1 MPRRIPGLASS
12 QGYIFHFFTPGGL
25 ALVRDCFITRF
36 RRGAVPV
43 FVGLQKQI
51 DSAARWGTG
60 KGKCVA
66 HRAALDEDMGAYRVT
81 GTNMG
86 GGRALA
92 PDTGGTD
99 AGTDRARMLE
109 EHEALDLAA
118 DWSDISTGLRKDIGQ
133 QLFGQWIK
141 PVQLGSFCKETGTL
155 DLFLP
160 TEFSANW
167 VADRFADR
175 LSLAWKIARPDV
187 RNVRIL
193 VHPGRRALPELRLAE
208 SGRRAANDGAPVAQ
222 PGDALG
228 MGGDFAALG
237 SNGIGGSIGL
247 DASLTFTTFVTG
259 TANVL
264 ASNAAQRMAA
274 TETPQF
280 APLYLKAATGQ
291 GKTHL
296 LHAVGHAYL
305 AAHPRA
311 RIFYCSAERFMVEFV
326 QALRQNQ
333 MIEFKGRLRGF
344 DLLLVD
350 DIQFIIGKAS
360 AQEELLYTID
370 ALLAEGK
377 RLCFAADRA
386 PQALDG
392 VEQRLLSRLSMG
404 LVADIQPADIE
415 LRRAILEH
423 RLARFSPS
431 HVPSDVIEFLARTI
445 NRNVRELV
453 GGLNKLIAYAQLTG
467 QPVSLALAEDQL
479 TDILSANRRR
489 ITIDEI
495 QRTVCQ
501 FYRVD
506 RTEMGSKR
514 RARAVVRPRQ
524 VAMYLAKVLTP
535 RSYPEIG
542 RKFGGRDHSTV
553 IHAVRLIEDL
563 RTRDADMDGDVR
575 SLLRQLES

>member
-1 MPRRIPGLASS
+1 M
-12 QGYIFHFFTPGGL
+12 
-25 ALVRDCFITRF
+25 
-36 RRGAVPV
+36 
-43 FVGLQKQI
+43 K
-51 DSAARWGTG
+51 
-60 KGKCVA
+60 
-66 HRAALDEDMGAYRVT
+66 
-81 GTNMG
+81 
-86 GGRALA
+86 
-92 PDTGGTD
+92 
-99 AGTDRARMLE
+99 E
-109 EHEALDLAA
+109 EQEALDFAA
-118 DWSDISTGLRKDIGQ
+118 DWADISQGLRKDLGQ
-133 QLFGQWIK
+133 QLHSQWIK
-141 PVQLGSFCKETGTL
+141 PVHLGSFCKETGTL

-187 RNVRIL
+187 RNVRIS
-193 VHPGRRALPELRLAE
+193 VHPGRRQMPELRLSRDA
-208 SGRRAANDGAPVAQ
+208 GTRRAANDGLSMGQ

-228 MGGDFAALG
+228 MGGADFAALG
-237 SNGIGGSIGL
+237 QGSIGL
-247 DASLTFTTFVTG
+247 DPSLTFATFVTG

-264 ASNAAQRMAA
+264 ACNAAQRMAA
-274 TETPQF
+274 IEAPQF
-280 APLYLKAATGQ
+280 SPLYLKGATGQ

-296 LHAVGHAYL
+296 LHAIGHTYL

-333 MIEFKGRLRGF
+333 MIEFKSRLRGF

-377 RLCFAADRA
+377 RLVFAADRA

-415 LRRAILEH
+415 LRRSILEH
-423 RLARFSPS
+423 RLARFSPT
-431 HVPSDVIEFLARTI
+431 HVPADVIEFLARTI

-467 QPVSLALAEDQL
+467 QIVSLQLAEEQL

-506 RTEMGSKR
+506 RTEMSSKR

>member
-1 MPRRIPGLASS
+1 ME
-12 QGYIFHFFTPGGL
+12 
-25 ALVRDCFITRF
+25 
-36 RRGAVPV
+36 
-43 FVGLQKQI
+43 
-51 DSAARWGTG
+51 
-60 KGKCVA
+60 
-66 HRAALDEDMGAYRVT
+66 EDQ
-81 GTNMG
+81 
-86 GGRALA
+86 
-92 PDTGGTD
+92 D
-99 AGTDRARMLE
+99 AIN
-109 EHEALDLAA
+109 LAA
-118 DWSDISTGLRKDIGQ
+118 DWADISQGLRKDLGQ
-133 QLFGQWIK
+133 QLHSQWIK
-141 PVQLGSFCKETGTL
+141 PIQLGSICAETGTL
-155 DLFLP
+155 DIFLP
-160 TEFSANW
+160 TEFAANW
-167 VADRFADR
+167 VRDRFADR
-175 LSLAWKIARPDV
+175 LSLAWKIARPDL
-187 RNVRIL
+187 RQIRIQVL
-193 VHPGRRALPELRLAE
+193 PGRRQLPELRL
-208 SGRRAANDGAPVAQ
+208 GTGGNPGNPANDSAHFPGANASVT
-222 PGDALG
+222 
-228 MGGDFAALG
+228 
-237 SNGIGGSIGL
+237 IGGGEFGTFGQGTIGL
-247 DASLTFTTFVTG
+247 DPSLTFTTFVTG

-264 ASNAAQRMAA
+264 AFNAAQRVTALEA
-274 TETPQF
+274 PQF
-280 APLYLKAATGQ
+280 SPLYLKAATGQ

-296 LHAVGHAYL
+296 LHAIGHAYL
-305 AAHPRA
+305 VNHPRS
-311 RIFYCSAERFMVEFV
+311 RIFYCSAERFMTEFV

-333 MIEFKGRLRGF
+333 MIEFKARLRGF
-344 DLLLVD
+344 DLLMVD

-377 RLCFAADRA
+377 RLVFAADRA

-392 VEQRLLSRLSMG
+392 VDQRLLSRLSMG

-423 RLARFSPS
+423 RLQRFAPAN
-431 HVPSDVIEFLARTI
+431 VPADVIEFLARTI

-453 GGLNKLIAYAQLTG
+453 GGLNKLIAFAQLTG
-467 QPVSLALAEDQL
+467 QEVSLQLAEEQL

-506 RTEMGSKR
+506 RQEMSSKR

-524 VAMYLAKVLTP
+524 VAMYLSKVLTP

-553 IHAVRLIEDL
+553 IHAVRLIEEL

>member
-1 MPRRIPGLASS
+1 MSED
-12 QGYIFHFFTPGGL
+12 QE
-25 ALVRDCFITRF
+25 
-36 RRGAVPV
+36 AV
-43 FVGLQKQI
+43 
-51 DSAARWGTG
+51 
-60 KGKCVA
+60 
-66 HRAALDEDMGAYRVT
+66 
-81 GTNMG
+81 N
-86 GGRALA
+86 
-92 PDTGGTD
+92 
-99 AGTDRARMLE
+99 
-109 EHEALDLAA
+109 LAA
-118 DWSDISTGLRKDIGQ
+118 DWADISQGLRKDLGQ
-133 QLFGQWIK
+133 QLYSQWIK
-141 PVQLGSFCKETGTL
+141 PIQLGSFCNETGNL

-167 VADRFADR
+167 VSDRFADR

-187 RNVRIL
+187 RHVRVS
-193 VHPGRRALPELRLAE
+193 VHPGRRQMPELRLGNG
-208 SGRRAANDGAPVAQ
+208 SVRRAANDGGGMPNDS
-222 PGDALG
+222 GMMMLG
-228 MGGDFAALG
+228 GEELG
-237 SNGIGGSIGL
+237 TLGQASIGL
-247 DASLTFTTFVTG
+247 DPSLTFPSFVTG
-259 TANVL
+259 ASNIL

-274 TETPQF
+274 PEKPQF

-296 LHAVGHAYL
+296 LHAIGHAYL

-311 RIFYCSAERFMVEFV
+311 RLFYCSAERFMVEFV

-333 MIEFKGRLRGF
+333 MIEFKSRLRGF

-377 RLCFAADRA
+377 RLVFAADRA

-404 LVADIQPADIE
+404 LVADIQPADID
-415 LRRAILEH
+415 LRRSILEH
-423 RLARFSPS
+423 RLARFSPAQ
-431 HVPSDVIEFLARTI
+431 VPADVIEFLARTI
-445 NRNVRELV
+445 NRNIRELV

-467 QPVSLALAEDQL
+467 QAVSLQLAEEQL

-506 RTEMGSKR
+506 RTEMSSKR

-575 SLLRQLES
+575 SLLRQLEN

>member
-1 MPRRIPGLASS
+1 M
-12 QGYIFHFFTPGGL
+12 
-25 ALVRDCFITRF
+25 
-36 RRGAVPV
+36 
-43 FVGLQKQI
+43 
-51 DSAARWGTG
+51 
-60 KGKCVA
+60 
-66 HRAALDEDMGAYRVT
+66 DEDR
-81 GTNMG
+81 
-86 GGRALA
+86 
-92 PDTGGTD
+92 
-99 AGTDRARMLE
+99 
-109 EHEALDLAA
+109 EALDLAA
-118 DWSDISTGLRKDIGQ
+118 DWADISQGLRKDLGH
-133 QLFGQWIK
+133 QLHSQWIK
-141 PVQLGSFCKETGTL
+141 PIQLGTICKESGTL

-167 VADRFADR
+167 VADRFSDR
-175 LSLAWKIARPDV
+175 LSLAWKIARPDL
-187 RNVRIL
+187 RQVRIS
-193 VHPGRRALPELRLAE
+193 VHPGRRQLPELRLGNGGE
-208 SGRRAANDGAPVAQ
+208 PRPPANDGTRF
-222 PGDALG
+222 GRDTGSGALG
-228 MGGDFAALG
+228 GDEFGGLG
-237 SNGIGGSIGL
+237 QGTIGL
-247 DASLTFTTFVTG
+247 DPSLTFVTFVTG
-259 TANVL
+259 SANVL
-264 ASNAAQRMAA
+264 ACNAAQRMAA

-280 APLYLKAATGQ
+280 SPLYLKAATGQ

-296 LHAVGHAYL
+296 LHAIGHSYL
-305 AAHPRA
+305 GAHPRA

-333 MIEFKGRLRGF
+333 MIEFKARLRGF

-377 RLCFAADRA
+377 RLVFAADRA

-392 VEQRLLSRLSMG
+392 VEPRLLSRLSMG

-415 LRRAILEH
+415 LRRSILEH
-423 RLARFSPS
+423 RLARFSPAE
-431 HVPSDVIEFLARTI
+431 VPADVIEFLARTI

-467 QPVSLALAEDQL
+467 QEVSLQLAEEQL

-501 FYRVD
+501 FYCVD
-506 RTEMGSKR
+506 RTEMSSKR
-514 RARAVVRPRQ
+514 RARSVVRPRQ

-563 RTRDADMDGDVR
+563 RQRDADMDGDVR

>member
-1 MPRRIPGLASS
+1 M
-12 QGYIFHFFTPGGL
+12 
-25 ALVRDCFITRF
+25 
-36 RRGAVPV
+36 
-43 FVGLQKQI
+43 
-51 DSAARWGTG
+51 
-60 KGKCVA
+60 
-66 HRAALDEDMGAYRVT
+66 M
-81 GTNMG
+81 
-86 GGRALA
+86 
-92 PDTGGTD
+92 
-99 AGTDRARMLE
+99 E
-109 EHEALDLAA
+109 EQEALDLAA
-118 DWSDISTGLRKDIGQ
+118 DWADISQGLRKDLGQ
-133 QLFGQWIK
+133 QLHSQWIK

-155 DLFLP
+155 DLYLP

-167 VADRFADR
+167 VSDRFADR

-187 RNVRIL
+187 RHVRISVL
-193 VHPGRRALPELRLAE
+193 PGRRAMPGLRLGGE
-208 SGRRAANDGAPVAQ
+208 ERGRRGSGDNGMGSQ

-228 MGGDFAALG
+228 LGAAELG
-237 SNGIGGSIGL
+237 TLGQTSIGL
-247 DASLTFTTFVTG
+247 DPSLTFQSFVTG
-259 TANVL
+259 AANVL

-296 LHAVGHAYL
+296 LHAIGHAYL
-305 AAHPRA
+305 ASHPRA

-333 MIEFKGRLRGF
+333 TIEFKARLRGF

-377 RLCFAADRA
+377 RLVFAADRA

-404 LVADIQPADIE
+404 LVADMQPADIE

-423 RLARFSPS
+423 RLARFSPT
-431 HVPSDVIEFLARTI
+431 HVPADVVEFLARTI

-467 QPVSLALAEDQL
+467 QAVSLQLAEEQL

-506 RTEMGSKR
+506 RTEMASKR

>member
-1 MPRRIPGLASS
+1 MSDREH
-12 QGYIFHFFTPGGL
+12 Q
-25 ALVRDCFITRF
+25 
-36 RRGAVPV
+36 
-43 FVGLQKQI
+43 
-51 DSAARWGTG
+51 
-60 KGKCVA
+60 
-66 HRAALDEDMGAYRVT
+66 RVT
-81 GTNMG
+81 GNIW
-86 GGRALA
+86 GGRRSDPAA
-92 PDTGGTD
+92 GASGKAKAGVTSSVEDQD
-99 AGTDRARMLE
+99 AV
-109 EHEALDLAA
+109 DLAA
-118 DWSDISTGLRKDIGQ
+118 DWADISQGLRKDLGQ
-133 QLFGQWIK
+133 QLFNQWIR
-141 PVQLGSFCKETGTL
+141 PIQLGGFCKETGTL
-155 DLFLP
+155 DLYLP

-167 VADRFADR
+167 VGDRFADR
-175 LSLAWKIARPDV
+175 LTLAWKITRDV
-187 RNVRIL
+187 RHVRIS
-193 VHPGRRALPELRLAE
+193 VHPGRRAMPELRLARE
-208 SGRRAANDGAPVAQ
+208 PAPANDGAPRAQALSVGQVASVVT
-222 PGDALG
+222 DTLG
-228 MGGDFAALG
+228 LA
-237 SNGIGGSIGL
+237 SIGL
-247 DASLTFTTFVTG
+247 DPSLTFTSFVTG
-259 TANVL
+259 TSNVL
-264 ASNAAQRMAA
+264 AANAAQRMSAL
-274 TETPQF
+274 EQPQF
-280 APLYLKAATGQ
+280 SPLYLKAATGQ

-296 LHAVGHAYL
+296 MHAIGHAFL
-305 AAHPRA
+305 SHHPRA

-333 MIEFKGRLRGF
+333 TIEFKARLRGF

-370 ALLAEGK
+370 ALLGEGK
-377 RLCFAADRA
+377 RLVFAADRA

-415 LRRAILEH
+415 LRRSILEH
-423 RLARFSPS
+423 RLMRFSSPTA
-431 HVPSDVIEFLARTI
+431 VPADVIEFLARTI

-479 TDILSANRRR
+479 TDILSANRKR

-506 RTEMGSKR
+506 RTEMASKR

>member
-1 MPRRIPGLASS
+1 MPAYGGVRRSRQSGQRSVKIDDFA
-12 QGYIFHFFTPGGL
+12 GGS
-25 ALVRDCFITRF
+25 A
-36 RRGAVPV
+36 G
-43 FVGLQKQI
+43 
-51 DSAARWGTG
+51 SAAINIDRNTTSR
-60 KGKCVA
+60 KG
-66 HRAALDEDMGAYRVT
+66 RDNTMIEDQ
-81 GTNMG
+81 
-86 GGRALA
+86 
-92 PDTGGTD
+92 
-99 AGTDRARMLE
+99 
-109 EHEALDLAA
+109 EALDLAA
-118 DWSDISTGLRKDIGQ
+118 DWADISQGLKKDLGP
-133 QLFGQWIK
+133 QLHAQWIK
-141 PVQLGSFCKETGTL
+141 PIQLGAFCKETGTL

-175 LSLAWKIARPDV
+175 LSLAWKIARSEV
-187 RNVRIL
+187 RQVRIT
-193 VHPGRRALPELRLAE
+193 VHPRRRSMPELRVGAE
-208 SGRRAANDGAPVAQ
+208 APVPVRA
-222 PGDALG
+222 PATPAMIDTAL
-228 MGGDFAALG
+228 
-237 SNGIGGSIGL
+237 SGL
-247 DASLTFTTFVTG
+247 DPSLTFAEFVSG
-259 TANVL
+259 SANVL
-264 ASNAAQRMAA
+264 AVNAAQRMAA
-274 TETPQF
+274 VETPQF
-280 APLYLKAATGQ
+280 SPLYLKGSTGQ

-296 LHAVGHAYL
+296 LHAIGHAF
-305 AAHPRA
+305 AANKPGA
-311 RIFYCSAERFMVEFV
+311 RIFYCSAERFMIEFV
-326 QALRQNQ
+326 QAMRSNE
-333 MIEFKGRLRGF
+333 MIEFKARLRGF
-344 DLLLVD
+344 DLLMVD

-360 AQEELLYTID
+360 TQEEFLHTID
-370 ALLAEGK
+370 ALMSAGK
-377 RLCFAADRA
+377 RLVVAADRA

-415 LRRAILEH
+415 LRRKILEH
-423 RLARFSPS
+423 RLNRFGNTQ
-431 HVPSDVIEFLARTI
+431 VPADVIEFLARTI

-467 QPVSLALAEDQL
+467 QPVSLQLAEEQL

-506 RTEMGSKR
+506 RTEMASKR

-553 IHAVRLIEDL
+553 IHAVRLIEEL

-575 SLLRQLES
+575 TLLRQLED

>member
-1 MPRRIPGLASS
+1 M
-12 QGYIFHFFTPGGL
+12 
-25 ALVRDCFITRF
+25 TR
-36 RRGAVPV
+36 
-43 FVGLQKQI
+43 
-51 DSAARWGTG
+51 
-60 KGKCVA
+60 
-66 HRAALDEDMGAYRVT
+66 
-81 GTNMG
+81 
-86 GGRALA
+86 
-92 PDTGGTD
+92 TGGFGSL
-99 AGTDRARMLE
+99 AGRTPEKDKASEMFE
-109 EHEALDLAA
+109 EEREALAA
-118 DWSDISTGLRKDIGQ
+118 DWSDICTGLKKDLGH
-133 QLFGQWIK
+133 QLYSQWIR
-141 PVQLGSFCKETGTL
+141 PIELGSFCQETGTL

-167 VADRFADR
+167 VNDRFADR
-175 LSLAWKIARPDV
+175 LSLAWKIARSEV
-187 RNVRIL
+187 RNVRVS
-193 VHPGRRALPELRLAE
+193 VHPGRRKMVDLRVGPA
-208 SGRRAANDGAPVAQ
+208 AANDHVPPPSPVEAITE
-222 PGDALG
+222 
-228 MGGDFAALG
+228 MGSA
-237 SNGIGGSIGL
+237 GL
-247 DASLTFTTFVTG
+247 DPSLTFTTFVTG
-259 TANVL
+259 EGNVL
-264 ASNAAQRMAA
+264 AYNAAQRMAA
-274 TETPQF
+274 TEAPQF
-280 APLYLKAATGQ
+280 SPLYLKAATGQ

-296 LHAVGHAYL
+296 LHAIGHQF
-305 AAHPRA
+305 AAAKAGA

-333 MIEFKGRLRGF
+333 MIEFKARLRGF
-344 DLLLVD
+344 DMLLVD

-370 ALLAEGK
+370 ALLQEGK
-377 RLCFAADRA
+377 RLAFAADRA

-392 VEQRLLSRLSMG
+392 VEPRLLSRLSMG
-404 LVADIQPADIE
+404 LVADIQPADID
-415 LRRAILEH
+415 LRRKILEH
-423 RLARFSPS
+423 RLTRFTSS
-431 HVPSDVIEFLARTI
+431 DVPDDVIEFLARTI
-445 NRNVRELV
+445 SRNVRELV

-467 QPVSLALAEDQL
+467 QPVSLQLAEEQL

-501 FYRVD
+501 FYRLD
-506 RTEMGSKR
+506 RSEMASKR

>member
-1 MPRRIPGLASS
+1 MTIASDGTIGAETRNGKSQRGKVQMPE
-12 QGYIFHFFTPGGL
+12 
-25 ALVRDCFITRF
+25 
-36 RRGAVPV
+36 
-43 FVGLQKQI
+43 
-51 DSAARWGTG
+51 
-60 KGKCVA
+60 
-66 HRAALDEDMGAYRVT
+66 DEDAI
-81 GTNMG
+81 
-86 GGRALA
+86 
-92 PDTGGTD
+92 
-99 AGTDRARMLE
+99 
-109 EHEALDLAA
+109 DLAA
-118 DWSDISTGLRKDIGQ
+118 DWSDISQGLRKDLGQ
-133 QLFGQWIK
+133 QLHSQWIK
-141 PVQLGSFCKETGTL
+141 PIQLGTFCKETGTL

-167 VADRFADR
+167 VSDRFADR

-187 RNVRIL
+187 RNVRVS
-193 VHPGRRALPELRLAE
+193 VHPGRRQLPELRVGG
-208 SGRRAANDGAPVAQ
+208 SRNAANDTSGTMLVC
-222 PGDALG
+222 
-228 MGGDFAALG
+228 GGEELG
-237 SNGIGGSIGL
+237 SLGQASIGL
-247 DASLTFTTFVTG
+247 DPSLTFASFVTG
-259 TANVL
+259 ASNIL

-274 TETPQF
+274 VEKPQF

-296 LHAVGHAYL
+296 LHAIGHTYL
-305 AAHPRA
+305 AAHPRS

-333 MIEFKGRLRGF
+333 TIEFKSRLRGF

-377 RLCFAADRA
+377 RLVFAADRA

-415 LRRAILEH
+415 LRRSILEH
-423 RLARFSPS
+423 RLTRFSPTD
-431 HVPSDVIEFLARTI
+431 VPADVIEFLARTI
-445 NRNVRELV
+445 NRNIRELV

-467 QPVSLALAEDQL
+467 QTVSLQLAEEQL

-506 RTEMGSKR
+506 RTEMSSKR

>member
-1 MPRRIPGLASS
+1 MGMGGA
-12 QGYIFHFFTPGGL
+12 QGK
-25 ALVRDCFITRF
+25 A
-36 RRGAVPV
+36 
-43 FVGLQKQI
+43 
-51 DSAARWGTG
+51 SAASNTD
-60 KGKCVA
+60 
-66 HRAALDEDMGAYRVT
+66 DE
-81 GTNMG
+81 
-86 GGRALA
+86 
-92 PDTGGTD
+92 
-99 AGTDRARMLE
+99 RMRE
-109 EHEALDLAA
+109 EQEALDLAA
-118 DWSDISTGLRKDIGQ
+118 DWADISQGLRKDLGQ
-133 QLFGQWIK
+133 QLHSQWIK
-141 PVQLGSFCKETGTL
+141 PIQLGTFCKATGTL

-175 LSLAWKIARPDV
+175 LSLAWKIARPDI
-187 RNVRIL
+187 RTVRIS
-193 VHPGRRALPELRLAE
+193 VAPNRRAPQGLRF
-208 SGRRAANDGAPVAQ
+208 GGNDGARREAPLPQ

-228 MGGDFAALG
+228 MGAAELG
-237 SNGIGGSIGL
+237 SLGQGSIGL
-247 DASLTFTTFVTG
+247 DPSLTFATFVSG
-259 TANVL
+259 AANVL

-274 TETPQF
+274 VETPQF

-296 LHAVGHAYL
+296 LHAIGHAYL
-305 AAHPRA
+305 TDHPRA

-326 QALRQNQ
+326 QALKANQ
-333 MIEFKGRLRGF
+333 MIEFKARLRSF

-377 RLCFAADRA
+377 RLVFAADRA

-423 RLARFSPS
+423 RLQRFSPT
-431 HVPSDVIEFLARTI
+431 HVPADVVEFLARTI

-467 QPVSLALAEDQL
+467 QAVSLQLAEEQL

-506 RTEMGSKR
+506 RTEMASKR

>member
-1 MPRRIPGLASS
+1 MTI
-12 QGYIFHFFTPGGL
+12 GGKSK
-25 ALVRDCFITRF
+25 T
-36 RRGAVPV
+36 
-43 FVGLQKQI
+43 
-51 DSAARWGTG
+51 
-60 KGKCVA
+60 KGPDVA
-66 HRAALDEDMGAYRVT
+66 ENR
-81 GTNMG
+81 
-86 GGRALA
+86 
-92 PDTGGTD
+92 
-99 AGTDRARMLE
+99 
-109 EHEALDLAA
+109 EALDLAA
-118 DWSDISTGLRKDIGQ
+118 DWADISQGLRKDLGQ
-133 QLFGQWIK
+133 QLHSQWIK
-141 PVQLGSFCKETGTL
+141 PIQLGNFCKETGTL

-167 VADRFADR
+167 VGDRFADR

-187 RNVRIL
+187 RHVRIS
-193 VHPGRRALPELRLAE
+193 VHPGRRQLPELRL
-208 SGRRAANDGAPVAQ
+208 GNGGNPRPPANDGPVGG
-222 PGDALG
+222 PEALSLNG
-228 MGGDFAALG
+228 EQFGVLG
-237 SNGIGGSIGL
+237 QGTIGL
-247 DASLTFTTFVTG
+247 DPTLTFANFVTG
-259 TANVL
+259 TGNVL
-264 ASNAAQRMAA
+264 ACNAAQRMAA
-274 TETPQF
+274 LETPQF
-280 APLYLKAATGQ
+280 SPLYLKAATGQ

-296 LHAVGHAYL
+296 LHAMGHAYL
-305 AAHPRA
+305 QSHPRA

-333 MIEFKGRLRGF
+333 MLEFKARLRGF

-377 RLCFAADRA
+377 RLVFAADRA

-392 VEQRLLSRLSMG
+392 VEPRLLSRLSMG
-404 LVADIQPADIE
+404 LVADISPADID

-423 RLARFSPS
+423 RLARFTPS
-431 HVPSDVIEFLARTI
+431 QVPSDVIEFLARTI
-445 NRNVRELV
+445 NRNIRELV

-467 QPVSLALAEDQL
+467 QAVSLQLAEEQL
-479 TDILSANRRR
+479 TDILSANRKR

-506 RTEMGSKR
+506 RSEMSSKR
-514 RARAVVRPRQ
+514 RNRAVVRPRQ

-553 IHAVRLIEDL
+553 IHAVRLIETL
-563 RTRDADMDGDVR
+563 RTQDADMDGDVR

>member
-1 MPRRIPGLASS
+1 MTHMR
-12 QGYIFHFFTPGGL
+12 
-25 ALVRDCFITRF
+25 
-36 RRGAVPV
+36 AV
-43 FVGLQKQI
+43 
-51 DSAARWGTG
+51 
-60 KGKCVA
+60 
-66 HRAALDEDMGAYRVT
+66 EDQ
-81 GTNMG
+81 
-86 GGRALA
+86 
-92 PDTGGTD
+92 D
-99 AGTDRARMLE
+99 
-109 EHEALDLAA
+109 ALDLAA
-118 DWSDISTGLRKDIGQ
+118 DWADICVGLRKDLGQ
-133 QLFGQWIK
+133 QLFSQWIR
-141 PVQLGSFCKETGTL
+141 PIQLGAYCQETGTL
-155 DLFLP
+155 DLYLP
-160 TEFSANW
+160 TEFSAGW

-175 LSLAWKIARPDV
+175 LTLAWKIARDV
-187 RNVRIL
+187 RHVRIS
-193 VHPGRRALPELRLAE
+193 VQPGRRQMPDLRIARDNGAYAQTGYDTGFSRARAQE
-208 SGRRAANDGAPVAQ
+208 SGQGRAIGLVAAETVNHAA
-222 PGDALG
+222 DG
-228 MGGDFAALG
+228 MGGLA
-237 SNGIGGSIGL
+237 SIGL
-247 DASLTFTTFVTG
+247 DPSLTFASFVTG
-259 TANVL
+259 NANVL
-264 ASNAAQRMAA
+264 ACNAAQRMAA
-274 TETPQF
+274 IETPQF
-280 APLYLKAATGQ
+280 SPLYLKAATGQ

-296 LHAVGHAYL
+296 LHAIGHAYL

-333 MIEFKGRLRGF
+333 MIEFKSRLRGF

-377 RLCFAADRA
+377 RLVFAADRA

-415 LRRAILEH
+415 LRRAILES
-423 RLARFSPS
+423 RLARFSS
-431 HVPSDVIEFLARTI
+431 HTEVPADVIEFLARTI
-445 NRNVRELV
+445 NRNVRESV

-467 QPVSLALAEDQL
+467 QAVSLQLAEEQL
-479 TDILSANRRR
+479 TDILSANRKR

-506 RTEMGSKR
+506 RTEMSSKR

-563 RTRDADMDGDVR
+563 RTRDVDMDGDVR

>member
-1 MPRRIPGLASS
+1 M
-12 QGYIFHFFTPGGL
+12 
-25 ALVRDCFITRF
+25 
-36 RRGAVPV
+36 
-43 FVGLQKQI
+43 
-51 DSAARWGTG
+51 
-60 KGKCVA
+60 
-66 HRAALDEDMGAYRVT
+66 M
-81 GTNMG
+81 
-86 GGRALA
+86 
-92 PDTGGTD
+92 
-99 AGTDRARMLE
+99 E
-109 EHEALDLAA
+109 EQEALDLAA
-118 DWSDISTGLRKDIGQ
+118 DWADISRGLRKDLGN
-133 QLFGQWIK
+133 QLYSQWIK
-141 PVQLGSFCKETGTL
+141 PIQLGSLCKQSGTL
-155 DLFLP
+155 DLYLP
-160 TEFSANW
+160 NEFAANW
-167 VADRFADR
+167 VSDRFADR
-175 LSLAWKIARPDV
+175 LSLAWKIARPDIRTV
-187 RNVRIL
+187 KISVL
-193 VHPGRRALPELRLAE
+193 PGRRAMPGLRLGRE
-208 SGRRAANDGAPVAQ
+208 DGRRAANDGAPITQ

-228 MGGDFAALG
+228 MGAAELGALG
-237 SNGIGGSIGL
+237 QGPIGL
-247 DASLTFTTFVTG
+247 DPSLTFASFVTG
-259 TANVL
+259 AANIL

-296 LHAVGHAYL
+296 LHAIGHAYL
-305 AAHPRA
+305 ANHQRA

-333 MIEFKGRLRGF
+333 TIEFKARLRGF

-377 RLCFAADRA
+377 RLVFAADRA

-415 LRRAILEH
+415 LRRSILEH
-423 RLARFSPS
+423 RLQRFSPS
-431 HVPSDVIEFLARTI
+431 HVPGDVVEFLARTI

-467 QPVSLALAEDQL
+467 QAVSLQLAEEQL

-506 RTEMGSKR
+506 RTEMASKR

>member
-1 MPRRIPGLASS
+1 M
-12 QGYIFHFFTPGGL
+12 
-25 ALVRDCFITRF
+25 
-36 RRGAVPV
+36 
-43 FVGLQKQI
+43 
-51 DSAARWGTG
+51 
-60 KGKCVA
+60 
-66 HRAALDEDMGAYRVT
+66 
-81 GTNMG
+81 
-86 GGRALA
+86 
-92 PDTGGTD
+92 
-99 AGTDRARMLE
+99 
-109 EHEALDLAA
+109 DLAA
-118 DWSDISTGLRKDIGQ
+118 DWADISQGLRKDLGQ
-133 QLFGQWIK
+133 QLHSQWIR
-141 PVQLGSFCKETGTL
+141 PIQLGSFCKDTGTL

-167 VADRFADR
+167 VSDRFADR

-187 RNVRIL
+187 RNVRIS
-193 VHPGRRALPELRLAE
+193 VHPGRRAMPDLRLGA
-208 SGRRAANDGAPVAQ
+208 SGASRSPAPAKPDSGMVAIGGDEISAMGGGMGQAPV
-222 PGDALG
+222 
-228 MGGDFAALG
+228 
-237 SNGIGGSIGL
+237 GL
-247 DASLTFTTFVTG
+247 DPSLTFQTFVTG
-259 TANVL
+259 AANVL
-264 ASNAAQRMAA
+264 AFNAAQRMAA
-274 TETPQF
+274 TEKPQF
-280 APLYLKAATGQ
+280 SPLYLKAATGQ

-296 LHAVGHAYL
+296 LHAIGHAYL
-305 AAHPRA
+305 VQHPRA
-311 RIFYCSAERFMVEFV
+311 RIFYCSAERFMLEFV

-377 RLCFAADRA
+377 RLVFAADRA

-415 LRRAILEH
+415 LRRSILEN
-423 RLARFSPS
+423 RLARFAPAD
-431 HVPSDVIEFLARTI
+431 VPADVVEFLARTI

-467 QPVSLALAEDQL
+467 QAVSLQLAEEQL

-506 RTEMGSKR
+506 RTEMSSKR

-563 RTRDADMDGDVR
+563 RARDADMDGDVR

>member
-1 MPRRIPGLASS
+1 M
-12 QGYIFHFFTPGGL
+12 
-25 ALVRDCFITRF
+25 
-36 RRGAVPV
+36 
-43 FVGLQKQI
+43 
-51 DSAARWGTG
+51 
-60 KGKCVA
+60 
-66 HRAALDEDMGAYRVT
+66 
-81 GTNMG
+81 
-86 GGRALA
+86 
-92 PDTGGTD
+92 
-99 AGTDRARMLE
+99 E

-118 DWSDISTGLRKDIGQ
+118 DWADISQGLRKDLGQ
-133 QLFGQWIK
+133 QLHSQWIK
-141 PVQLGSFCKETGTL
+141 PIQLGTFCKQTGTL

-160 TEFSANW
+160 TEFAATW

-187 RNVRIL
+187 RQVRISVL
-193 VHPGRRALPELRLAE
+193 PGRRALPGLRLDGPA
-208 SGRRAANDGAPVAQ
+208 RRAANDGPLGAQ

-228 MGGDFAALG
+228 MGGADLG
-237 SNGIGGSIGL
+237 GIGMGSIGL
-247 DASLTFTTFVTG
+247 DPSLTFTTFVAG
-259 TANVL
+259 AANVL

-274 TETPQF
+274 TEVPQF

-296 LHAVGHAYL
+296 LHAIGHAYL
-305 AAHPRA
+305 ANHPRA

-333 MIEFKGRLRGF
+333 TIEFKARLRGF

-377 RLCFAADRA
+377 RLVFAADRA

-415 LRRAILEH
+415 LRRSILEH
-423 RLARFSPS
+423 RLQRFSPT
-431 HVPSDVIEFLARTI
+431 HVPADVVEFLARTI

-467 QPVSLALAEDQL
+467 QAVSLQLAEEQL

-506 RTEMGSKR
+506 RTEMASKR